1 MAARRF
7 ADHNAPP
14 QSLDRGALIGARLR
28 QRRLE
33 LGITAR
39 ELARRV
45 DCSPSLI
52 SQVERGRAVPSV
64 STLWALVTALRISM
78 DRLFDPAQGGPGN
91 AGDMASAAAD
101 GETGEVVGPAG
112 PVLRK
117 DSRPRITLE
126 RGVVWERLTAAAE
139 KDIEFLEVCY
149 PVGQSV
155 PEAGHAIQ
163 HTGQEYAV
171 IIEGALSTEIGFEQY
186 VLKVGDSLT
195 FDSAIPHRFWNA
207 GKVPARAIWVIVNRA
222 R

>member
-1 MAARRF
+1 MAPRMF
-7 ADHNAPP
+7 AAENAAPE
-14 QSLDRGALIGARLR
+14 SLDRGALIGARLR
-28 QRRLE
+28 HRRLE
-33 LGITAR
+33 LGMTAR

-78 DRLFDPAQGGPGN
+78 DRLFDPAQDEGAASGEGP
-91 AGDMASAAAD
+91 AAAD
-101 GETGEVVGPAG
+101 STGDG
-112 PVLRK
+112 PVLRRYA
-117 DSRPRITLE
+117 RPRITLE

-139 KDIEFLEVCY
+139 KDMEFLEVCY

-155 PEAGHAIQ
+155 PEAEHAIQ

-171 IIEGALSTEIGFEQY
+171 IVEGALSTQIGFEQY
-186 VLKVGDSLT
+186 VLEEGDSLT

-207 GKVPARAIWVIVNRA
+207 GTVPARAIWVILNRS

>member
-1 MAARRF
+1 VAARMF
-7 ADHNAPP
+7 GDENAPP

-64 STLWALVTALRISM
+64 STLWALVTVLRISM
-78 DRLFDPAQGGPGN
+78 DRLFDPGQEGPG
-91 AGDMASAAAD
+91 SAADTPAD
-101 GETGEVVGPAG
+101 GDTGDTGDAVGAAG

-117 DSRPRITLE
+117 DYRPRITLE
-126 RGVVWERLTAAAE
+126 RGVVWERLTATAE

-155 PEAGHAIQ
+155 PDAEHAIQ

-171 IIEGALSTEIGFEQY
+171 IIEGALSTQIGFEQY

-207 GKVPARAIWVIVNRA
+207 GKVPARAIWVILNRS

>member
-1 MAARRF
+1 VAPRMF
-7 ADHNAPP
+7 ADENAPP
-14 QSLDRGALIGARLR
+14 ASLDRGALIGARLR
-28 QRRLE
+28 QRRIE
-33 LGITAR
+33 LGMTAR

-78 DRLFDPAQGGPGN
+78 DRLFDPAQDDT
-91 AGDMASAAAD
+91 AASGEGAVATADGAAD
-101 GETGEVVGPAG
+101 APAG
-112 PVLRK
+112 PVLRRYA
-117 DSRPRITLE
+117 RPRITLE
-126 RGVVWERLTAAAE
+126 RGVVWERLTADAE
-139 KDIEFLEVCY
+139 KDMEFLEVCY

-155 PEAGHAIQ
+155 PEAEHAIQ

-171 IIEGALSTEIGFEQY
+171 IIEGALSTQIGFEQY
-186 VLKVGDSLT
+186 VLEEGDSLT

-207 GKVPARAIWVIVNRA
+207 GPVPARAIWVILNRS

>member
-1 MAARRF
+1 MAARMF
-7 ADHNAPP
+7 AEQNAPP
-14 QSLDRGALIGARLR
+14 RSLDRGALIGARLR

-78 DRLFDPAQGGPGN
+78 DRLFDPAQEGP
-91 AGDMASAAAD
+91 DAAAD
-101 GETGEVVGPAG
+101 IAAAAVDTEVGGPAG
-112 PVLRK
+112 PVLRH
-117 DSRPRITLE
+117 DARPRITLE
-126 RGVVWERLTAAAE
+126 RDVVWERLTATAE

-149 PVGQSV
+149 PVGQNV
-155 PEAGHAIQ
+155 PEAEHAIQ

-171 IIEGALSTEIGFEQY
+171 VIEGALSTQIGFEQY
-186 VLKVGDSLT
+186 VLEVGDSLT

-207 GKVPARAIWVIVNRA
+207 GKVPVRAIWVILNRS

>member
-1 MAARRF
+1 M
-7 ADHNAPP
+7 
-14 QSLDRGALIGARLR
+14 
-28 QRRLE
+28 
-33 LGITAR
+33 TAR

-78 DRLFDPAQGGPGN
+78 DRLFDPAQDGV
-91 AGDMASAAAD
+91 ASEGDNASATADGAAD
-101 GETGEVVGPAG
+101 GSAG
-112 PVLRK
+112 PVLRRYA
-117 DSRPRITLE
+117 RPRITLE
-126 RGVVWERLTAAAE
+126 RGVMWERLTAAAE
-139 KDIEFLEVCY
+139 KDMEFLEVCY

-155 PEAGHAIQ
+155 PEAEHAIQ

-171 IIEGALSTEIGFEQY
+171 IIEGALSTQIGFEQY
-186 VLKVGDSLT
+186 VLEEGDSLT

-207 GKVPARAIWVIVNRA
+207 GTVPARAIWVILNRS

>member
-1 MAARRF
+1 VASRMF
-7 ADHNAPP
+7 ADENAAPE
-14 QSLDRGALIGARLR
+14 SLDRGALIGARLR

-78 DRLFDPAQGGPGN
+78 DRLFDPAHDGPVN
-91 AGDMASAAAD
+91 AADTGDVAAASAD
-101 GETGEVVGPAG
+101 GEGSAG
-112 PVLRK
+112 PVLRQ
-117 DSRPRITLE
+117 DARPRITLE

-139 KDIEFLEVCY
+139 KDIEFLDVCY

-171 IIEGALSTEIGFEQY
+171 IIEGALSTQIGFEQY
-186 VLKVGDSLT
+186 VLEVGDSLT

-207 GKVPARAIWVIVNRA
+207 GKVPARAIWVILNRS

>member
-1 MAARRF
+1 MAPRMF
-7 ADHNAPP
+7 ADGNAPP
-14 QSLDRGALIGARLR
+14 ESLDRGALIGARLR
-28 QRRLE
+28 QRRIE
-33 LGITAR
+33 LGMTAR

-78 DRLFDPAQGGPGN
+78 DRLFDPAQEDAATSGEGT
-91 AGDMASAAAD
+91 AAAAD
-101 GETGEVVGPAG
+101 GTADTPAG
-112 PVLRK
+112 PVLRRYA
-117 DSRPRITLE
+117 RPRITLE

-139 KDIEFLEVCY
+139 KDMEFLEVCY

-155 PEAGHAIQ
+155 PEAEHAIQ

-171 IIEGALSTEIGFEQY
+171 IIEGALSTQIGFEQY
-186 VLKVGDSLT
+186 VLEEGDSLT

-207 GKVPARAIWVIVNRA
+207 GTVPARAIWVILNRS